1 MRAHAGA
8 GHGGHYSRKGSDSPS
23 YGCEYPRE
31 FGSEAGE
38 KGHEKMSL
46 DSPILRNRLSPMTQG
61 PAGKERKYSIVLYSD
76 DSSVRASIIGALG
89 TRVSADMAE
98 HEIHEFATGAA
109 LRLFVDAKKPGSD
122 KPIDLFILD
131 GESVPEGGLGIAR
144 QLKDEVFNCPP
155 VLVITGRKA
164 DAWLAAWSRAEAN
177 VLHPIDPFTLSHTV
191 AELLRA
197 RTTSLSTL

>member
-1 MRAHAGA
+1 M
-8 GHGGHYSRKGSDSPS
+8 SDSH
-23 YGCEYPRE
+23 
-31 FGSEAGE
+31 GS
-38 KGHEKMSL
+38 
-46 DSPILRNRLSPMTQG
+46 
-61 PAGKERKYSIVLYSD
+61 KERKYSIVLYSD

-89 TRVSADMAE
+89 NRVAPEMAE
-98 HEIHEFATGAA
+98 HVIFEFATGAA
-109 LRLFVDAKKPGSD
+109 LRLFVDGKKRAAD

-191 AELLRA
+191 SDLLRT
-197 RTTSLSTL
+197 RTAAIATL